1 MDEKPPSVEISP
13 SRVQPDSTNVAFPTA
28 DATPQPVLVTPTP
41 QRQYIQGNTQ
51 ATAPGMVQ
59 QQMMY
64 VPLKYNPQPN
74 YRTIS
79 YIVLGAGFVLS
90 IMLSI
95 TAEAMKSAV
104 VESLGSLI
112 CCGAF
117 TAVVFLDA
125 AFYKGKADW
134 QQAHGM
140 PSGGSSSSMVL
151 ELIIGGILV
160 IFFVLTLLSAILEIV

>member
-13 SRVQPDSTNVAFPTA
+13 SQNQPDATNFAFPSA

-41 QRQYIQGNTQ
+41 QGQYIQGNMQ
-51 ATAPGMVQ
+51 AIAPGMVQ
-59 QQMMY
+59 QQVMF
-64 VPLKYNPQPN
+64 VPLKYSPQPN

-79 YIVLGAGFVLS
+79 YIVLGAGIALS
-90 IMLSI
+90 FILSF
-95 TAEAMKSAV
+95 TAVEMNSGII
-104 VESLGSLI
+104 ESLGSLV

-140 PSGGSSSSMVL
+140 PADGSKTSMVL
-151 ELIIGGILV
+151 ELVVGGILALL
-160 IFFVLTLLSAILEIV
+160 FVLSLLGTILNFV

>member
-1 MDEKPPSVEISP
+1 MDEKPSSVEISQGQA
-13 SRVQPDSTNVAFPTA
+13 QPDITNVAFPSV

-41 QRQYIQGNTQ
+41 QGQYIQGNLQ
-51 ATAPGMVQ
+51 AMAPGTVQ
-59 QQMMY
+59 QQVVY
-64 VPLKYNPQPN
+64 VPLKYSPQPN

-79 YIVLGAGFVLS
+79 YIVLAIGIVLS
-90 IMLSI
+90 VMLSVAAGGTNSI
-95 TAEAMKSAV
+95 LEALN
-104 VESLGSLI
+104 SLV

-140 PSGGSSSSMVL
+140 PAGGSKTSMIL
-151 ELIIGGILV
+151 ELVIGGIL
-160 IFFVLTLLSAILEIV
+160 AILFILTFISTIFLFI

>member
-13 SRVQPDSTNVAFPTA
+13 SQGQPDATNFAFPST
-28 DATPQPVLVTPTP
+28 DAAPKPVLVTPTP
-41 QRQYIQGNTQ
+41 QGQYIQGNMQ
-51 ATAPGMVQ
+51 VMAPGMVQ
-59 QQMMY
+59 QQVMY
-64 VPLKYNPQPN
+64 VSLKYSPQPN

-79 YIVLGAGFVLS
+79 YIVLGAGIALS
-90 IMLSI
+90 FILNFTAAGMNSRIM
-95 TAEAMKSAV
+95 
-104 VESLGSLI
+104 ESLGSLV

-140 PSGGSSSSMVL
+140 SADGSKTSMVV
-151 ELIIGGILV
+151 ELVIGGILV
-160 IFFVLTLLSAILEIV
+160 ILFVLGLLGAILETV

>member
-1 MDEKPPSVEISP
+1 MDEKPPSVEIS
-13 SRVQPDSTNVAFPTA
+13 SGQGQPDATNVAFPTA
-28 DATPQPVLVTPTP
+28 DVASQPVLVTPTP
-41 QRQYIQGNTQ
+41 QGQYIQGNAQ
-51 ATAPGMVQ
+51 AMAPGMAQ
-59 QQMMY
+59 QQVVY
-64 VPLKYNPQPN
+64 VPLKYSPQPN

-79 YIVLGAGFVLS
+79 YIVLGAGIALSFVLS
-90 IMLSI
+90 F

-104 VESLGSLI
+104 IESLGSLV

-140 PSGGSSSSMVL
+140 PSGGSTSSMVF
-151 ELIIGGILV
+151 ELIIGGILA
-160 IFFVLTLLSAILEIV
+160 VLFLLTFLGVILELA